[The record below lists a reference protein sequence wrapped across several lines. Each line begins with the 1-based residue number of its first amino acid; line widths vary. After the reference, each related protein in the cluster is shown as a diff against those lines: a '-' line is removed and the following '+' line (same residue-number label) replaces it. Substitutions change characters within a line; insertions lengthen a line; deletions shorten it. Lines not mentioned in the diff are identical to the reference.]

1 MGLAK
6 SEWMEAQERGWVQ
19 LDTHVCGNCVE
30 DSYLKELISANVKSR
45 KCDYCGRSAGEDIA
59 ASTNVVLEAVFLTV
73 WAYYCEPTVGG
84 VPYDHGFIIE
94 PKDIG
99 DVLEDLGFEGHQDL
113 VEAVI
118 AAEANGDAYVPAA
131 DGHWASSHEHEILR
145 SGWNGFA
152 RAVKHE
158 TRFHFSAM
166 PPSSSGGHPEVD
178 VAGML
183 PLLAERLRP
192 LIRTL
197 PAGTQVHRIRVRK
210 RKERWEPT
218 AAEFGAPPPERTTA
232 GRMNPAG
239 IPYLYTSFNAATACC
254 EVGMDHRTSHTVFA
268 ALFALTRDIEVIDL
282 TQPPVLPSIFDTGRK
297 QDREEALFIH
307 DFVEAISARV
317 TKDDREHID
326 YVPSQVV
333 CEYLA
338 QVFEPGPDQRLAGLI
353 FPSSIK
359 PGGKNLVVFPSIE
372 RFERTFHGV
381 NFVEAKKHRRR

>member
-6 SEWMEAQERGWVQ
+6 TEWMEAQERGWTA
-19 LDTHVCGNCVE
+19 LGTHVCEDCVE
-30 DSYLKELISANVKSR
+30 DDYLKDLIGANLASR
-45 KCDYCGRSAGEDIA
+45 KCDYCGRSVREDIA
-59 ASTNVVLEAVFLTV
+59 ASTNVVLEAVFRTV
-73 WAYYCEPTVGG
+73 WAYYCEPAAGG

-94 PKDIG
+94 PKGIG
-99 DVLEDLGFEGHQDL
+99 DALEDLGFGGHHDF

-118 AAEANGDAYVPAA
+118 AAEANGNTYVPAA
-131 DGHWASSHEHEILR
+131 DGHWASSHDHEIMR

-152 RAVKHE
+152 HAVKHE
-158 TRFHFSAM
+158 TRFHYSVM

-178 VAGML
+178 VADML
-183 PLLAERLRP
+183 PLLAERLKP

-197 PAGTQVHRIRVRK
+197 PVGTQVYRIRVRK
-210 RKERWEPT
+210 RKEHWEPN
-218 AAEFGAPPPERTTA
+218 AVELGAPPPELTTA

-239 IPYLYTSFNAATACC
+239 IPYLYTSFDAATACC
-254 EVGMDHRTSHTVFA
+254 EVSMDHRTSHTVYA
-268 ALFALTRDIEVIDL
+268 ASFALTRDIEVIDL
-282 TQPPVLPSIFDTGRK
+282 THPPVLPSIFDTGRK
-297 QDREEALFIH
+297 QDREESLFIH

-338 QVFEPGPDQRLAGLI
+338 QVFEPSPDQRLAGLI
-353 FPSSIK
+353 FPSSVQ
-359 PGGKNLVVFPSIE
+359 PGGKNLVVFPSGE

-381 NFVEAKKHRRR
+381 EFVEARKHRQ